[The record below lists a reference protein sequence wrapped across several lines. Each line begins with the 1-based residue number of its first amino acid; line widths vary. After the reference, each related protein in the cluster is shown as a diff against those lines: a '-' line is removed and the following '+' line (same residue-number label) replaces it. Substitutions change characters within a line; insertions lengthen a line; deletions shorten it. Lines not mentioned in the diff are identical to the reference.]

1 MPAAAVAAV
10 IAGLTV
16 WTISRIVLESVATY
30 ASINGGG
37 CQFQNERG
45 LMKTPLAAMAMLCLF
60 VGPGAVCERSF
71 SGLAS
76 YYSNESGSRTASG
89 ERFNDQR
96 PTAAHRCLPFGTR
109 LRVSRSGRSVV
120 VTVND
125 RGPFV
130 RRRVLDLAL
139 APARELGLVGPGVAH
154 VDVEVVD

>member
-16 WTISRIVLESVATY
+16 WTISRIVLESVPIC
-30 ASINGGG
+30 ASMNGGG
-37 CQFQNERG
+37 CQFQHERG

-96 PTAAHRCLPFGTR
+96 PTAAHRCLGTR
-109 LRVSRSGRSVV
+109 LRVSRGGRSVV

-139 APARELGLVGPGVAH
+139 APARELGPGVAH